1 MVYLGSINPPAA
13 TKNNIAKNAN
23 IRAQE
28 GSDFAN
34 LMSELV
40 SIVWVEKRQP
50 ETVNGYEYY
59 IMTEKGR
66 KALNEAKD
74 FDLDPCFWY
83 HFLHLFPNNH
93 VSHLF
98 PTSILPINSSG
109 VRYPRAE
116 WILSL
121 L

>member
-34 LMSELV
+34 LMNELV

-74 FDLDPCFWY
+74 LVRRESPLASLDVFKDA
-83 HFLHLFPNNH
+83 FE
-93 VSHLF
+93 S
-98 PTSILPINSSG
+98 
-109 VRYPRAE
+109 
-116 WILSL
+116 
-121 L
+121 